1 MNDQQGQHIV
11 NNLLSLVPL
20 FYRKF
25 MFHDHKHMPQSH
37 TQVLLLLHEH
47 DVLTVSEIGK
57 RLCISRPNMTPLLNK
72 LIDDKLINRQSSEN
86 DRRVLIVSLTE
97 KGMAFVN
104 DYKQYILDKMRES
117 MQNLEEDEL
126 TKLDESLQTLRLLI
140 SKLSVL

>member
-1 MNDQQGQHIV
+1 MNNQQWDHIV
-11 NNLLSLVPL
+11 DNLLSLVPL

-72 LIDDKLINRQSSEN
+72 LIDEELINRHNSEN
-86 DRRVLIVSLTE
+86 DRRVLIVSLTDN
-97 KGMAFVN
+97 GRDFVN
-104 DYKQYILDKMRES
+104 QYKQYIMDKMRES
-117 MQNLEEDEL
+117 FQDIKDNEL
-126 TKLDESLQTLRLLI
+126 AKLDESLQTLQSFI

>member
-1 MNDQQGQHIV
+1 MNNPQWDHIV
-11 NNLLSLVPL
+11 DNLLSLVPL

-72 LIDDKLINRQSSEN
+72 LIDEDLIHRHNSEN
-86 DRRVLIVSLTE
+86 DRRVLIVSLTDNG
-97 KGMAFVN
+97 KSFV
-104 DYKQYILDKMRES
+104 DQYKQYIMDKMQES
-117 MQNLEEDEL
+117 FQDIKDNEL
-126 TKLDESLQTLRLLI
+126 AKLDESLQTLQSFI